1 MEAKRHL
8 LGIGVLAA
16 AGMLASCQQDVLTE
30 LVDEPASLSQ
40 AIGFVTNSSNLVATR
55 AENSNADAKT
65 DLEKHHESFAVWGF
79 KNVVDKNATGED
91 VLTSSLVFGD
101 EIPGGKDDESKALVS
116 GEYVQYNVNASDVFT
131 ETKWEYSPVRFWDK
145 MAQDYYFYAAAPKDF
160 SWKLYQNLKQIA
172 AEPENPGTEVSK
184 PAFPDVPERP
194 WVTSKPNPLVD
205 TEPAF
210 VEKPGPEPVEP
221 TPVITEP
228 TKPAGNRV
236 TADEALA
243 EPAKYP
249 DYLEWKAYDE
259 AYAVYSD
266 YKTRK
271 DQYDTDITAYNAA
284 TNAYNQYIDELESYN
299 QYLKYKEYKTFNTV
313 TWPKYQKDL
322 QAYNEWRKK
331 KLAYDAYQQNG
342 ERERHAK
349 SYIVLKDFALA
360 GNNASTPETQNYTNT
375 FKGNEEATDLM
386 IAEPKRVVNS
396 QVMLN
401 QPVDLDFIH
410 ILSRLNISV
419 YKDEFTLGNADVLMN
434 VIEVCNLKTKGSFN
448 ENATLERI
456 IGKYNGGGTEAKETI
471 PLSAGTSE
479 RWTTDENESDKYTSI
494 SEYTVPSTA
503 TLGKAPVTAD
513 YQYVLQ
519 SLVIPQNTKWDNVN
533 LDGTLAG
540 ETGKSVANA
549 DYKDAYL
556 HIVYEITTKEMEYYY
571 KDLSTI
577 MTEGSLT
584 ADQAAKYYMEFKIA
598 EEPDFKANEV
608 SRDVNGNLEVV
619 NSTMLVFKKVKAGGK
634 EVKESF
640 SSYFNLA
647 SIFAAR
653 PDNDLKGTEYD
664 DFNDTEVAVFC
675 EGWQNNIHFT
685 IKPDVIL
692 FDADV
697 YEWAD
702 KETVNPILN

>member
-30 LVDEPASLSQ
+30 LVEEPASLSQ

-65 DLEKHHESFAVWGF
+65 NLENHHESFAVWGF
-79 KNVVDKNATGED
+79 KNVVDKDVTGED
-91 VLTSSLVFGD
+91 ILTSSLVFGD
-101 EIPGGKDDESKALVS
+101 EIQGENDEESKALVS
-116 GEYVQYNVNASDVFT
+116 GEYVLYNVNASDVFT

-172 AEPENPGTEVSK
+172 AEPGNPGAEVSK

-194 WVTSKPNPLVD
+194 WVTAEPDPLV
-205 TEPAF
+205 TEAPEP
-210 VEKPGPEPVEP
+210 VEQPGLEPVEP
-221 TPVITEP
+221 TPVVSEPKAPEGEEIKAEDVEKDITLFPKYQEWEAYRE
-228 TKPAGNRV
+228 KKAEYDIYKQKK
-236 TADEALA
+236 DE
-243 EPAKYP
+243 
-249 DYLEWKAYDE
+249 YDE
-259 AYAVYSD
+259 NLE
-266 YKTRK
+266 K
-271 DQYDTDITAYNAA
+271 YNAA
-284 TNAYNQYIDELESYN
+284 INKYNQYLAECESYN
-299 QYLKYKEYKTFNTV
+299 QYVKYQEYTTFSTV
-313 TWPKYQKDL
+313 TWPTYQQDL
-322 QAYNEWRKK
+322 QAYNEWRDKSI
-331 KLAYDAYQQNG
+331 AYQEYQENG
-342 ERERHAK
+342 DRERHAK
-349 SYIVLKDFALA
+349 SYIKLNDFTLN
-360 GNNASTPETQNYTNT
+360 GNNASTPETQDYTNT

-471 PLSAGTSE
+471 PLAAGTSE
-479 RWTTDENESDKYTSI
+479 RWTTDENESEKYTSI

-540 ETGKSVANA
+540 ETGKSVADA

-577 MTEGSLT
+577 MSKGNMT
-584 ADQAAKYYMEFKIA
+584 AAQAAEYYIEFKA
-598 EEPDFKANEV
+598 TDDQKKEV

-619 NSTMLVFKKVKAGGK
+619 NTNQLVFKRVKAGGK
-634 EVKESF
+634 EVKECF

-653 PDNDLKGTEYD
+653 PDNDLKGTDYD
-664 DFNDTEVAVFC
+664 DFNDTEIAVFC